1 MIRIIKYRRIF
12 LTISALLV
20 LTSILSLIFI
30 GFKPGI
36 DFTGGTLMEIEF
48 KKNRPDIVLLREK
61 LNSLDLGI
69 ASVQPSAEKGVIIR
83 AKDLNNEQRNK
94 ILKTLE
100 KDFKDT
106 GKVKELRFESI
117 GPSVGK
123 DLKNKAI
130 IAVILA
136 SVCMILYIAY
146 VFRKMS
152 STVSSWKMA
161 VCAILALIHDIL
173 IICGIFVLL
182 GYFMGVEIDVLFV
195 SALLVVLGYSV
206 NDTIVVFDRI
216 RDNVL
221 KDQSIDLEV
230 NTELSLNQTLVR
242 SLGTGIATLLV
253 LLSLYLFGGQT
264 IQWFIFALIAGIV
277 IGSYSSIFVASCLL
291 VEWEKWDKRRS
302 S

>member
-48 KKNRPDIVLLREK
+48 KKSRPDIVLIREK
-61 LNSLDLGI
+61 LDSLDLGI
-69 ASVQPSAEKGVIIR
+69 ASVQPAAEKGIIIR

-106 GKVKELRFESI
+106 GKVTELRFESI

-130 IAVILA
+130 IAVVLA
-136 SVCMILYIAY
+136 SICMILYIAY

-161 VCAILALIHDIL
+161 ACAILALVHDIL
-173 IICGIFVLL
+173 IVCGIFVLL

-221 KDQSIDLEV
+221 KDPSIDLEV
-230 NTELSLNQTLVR
+230 NAELSINQTLVR
-242 SLGTGIATLLV
+242 SLATGMTTLLV

-264 IQWFIFALIAGIV
+264 IQWFIFALIIGII

>member
-1 MIRIIKYRRIF
+1 MIRIVKYRRIF

-36 DFTGGTLMEIEF
+36 DFTGGTLMEVGFE
-48 KKNRPDIVLLREK
+48 KSRPGLNAVKDNLDK
-61 LNSLDLGI
+61 LNLGI
-69 ASVQPSAEKGVIIR
+69 ASIQPAGDMNYIIR
-83 AKDLNNEQRNK
+83 AKDLSNDQRND
-94 ILKTLE
+94 ILENLK
-100 KDFKDT
+100 KNFKDN
-106 GKVKELRFESI
+106 GKVSEIRFESI
-117 GPSVGK
+117 GPSIGK
-123 DLKNKAI
+123 ELRNKAI

-136 SVCMILYIAY
+136 SICMILYIAY

-152 STVSSWKMA
+152 STVSSWKMGI
-161 VCAILALIHDIL
+161 CAILALIHDIL
-173 IICGIFVLL
+173 IVCGIFVLL

-221 KDQSIDLEV
+221 KDPSIDLEV

-253 LLSLYLFGGQT
+253 LFSLYLFGGQA
-264 IQWFIFALIAGIV
+264 IQWFILALIIGIIV
-277 IGSYSSIFVASCLL
+277 GSYSSIFVASCLL
-291 VEWEKWDKRRS
+291 VEWEKWDKRRRS
-302 S
+302 

>member
-36 DFTGGTLMEIEF
+36 DFTGGTLMEVEF
-48 KKNRPDIVLLREK
+48 KKSRPDIILVREK

-69 ASVQPSAEKGVIIR
+69 ASVQPSAERGAIIR

-100 KDFKDT
+100 KDFKDA

-123 DLKNKAI
+123 ELKNKAI
-130 IAVILA
+130 IAVVIA
-136 SVCMILYIAY
+136 SICMILYIAY

-152 STVSSWKMA
+152 STVSSWKMGI
-161 VCAILALIHDIL
+161 CAILALIHDIL

-182 GYFMGVEIDVLFV
+182 GYFKGVEIDVLFV

-253 LLSLYLFGGQT
+253 LLSLYLFGGQA
-264 IQWFIFALIAGIV
+264 IQWFIFALIVGIIV
-277 IGSYSSIFVASCLL
+277 GSYSSIFVASCLL
-291 VEWEKWDKRRS
+291 VEWEKWDKRRK
-302 S
+302 